1 MNLQNEVT
9 KLEKMIFALEQK
21 HEKLSAKI
29 DSRNEKFAERSEK
42 WQESEKGT
50 DYEVDT
56 DLMQSDYNDIEE
68 VIHSLQ
74 NSLEELSAIN
84 EN

>member
-1 MNLQNEVT
+1 MNLQNEIT